1 MVSGITVHGII
12 LVLIKLGI
20 WQTKGFPSA
29 HFLSMNWN
37 SDMDSVFA
45 QGCYYRLTV
54 EPDDFHDHV
63 GSLTQ
68 GNDGI
73 DHLLRAN
80 L

>member
-1 MVSGITVHGII
+1 
-12 LVLIKLGI
+12 
-20 WQTKGFPSA
+20 
-29 HFLSMNWN
+29 
-37 SDMDSVFA
+37 MDSVFV

>member
-1 MVSGITVHGII
+1 
-12 LVLIKLGI
+12 
-20 WQTKGFPSA
+20 
-29 HFLSMNWN
+29 
-37 SDMDSVFA
+37 MDSVFV
-45 QGCYYRLTV
+45 QGCYYRFTV
-54 EPDDFHDHV
+54 EPDDFRDHV